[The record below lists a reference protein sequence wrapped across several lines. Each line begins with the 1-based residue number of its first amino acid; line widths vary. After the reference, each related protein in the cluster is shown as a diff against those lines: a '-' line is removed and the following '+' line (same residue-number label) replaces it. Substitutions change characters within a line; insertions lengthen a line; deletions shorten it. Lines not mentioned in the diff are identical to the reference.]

1 MKGDPQGGT
10 CVVRR
15 KRKAAAIEAPAML
28 AAGAYLF
35 ILWLLFRN
43 PSVVVVLGL
52 AIMVVL
58 AVIVAVTVVL
68 PARSRRSLIDKAN
81 AAVERNADLL
91 ARRRAQ
97 LVRQDAY
104 GKPVLEKWIEEINY
118 FINEHVGPSLTTQEQ
133 SLLRRERAGITQTI
147 MQRVERVVHDRPAF
161 DAFSDKMTPVEFEA
175 FCAEQLRQSGWDA
188 HVTRQSRDQGVDVFA
203 EKNGLRIVLQCKLY
217 SAPVG
222 NKAVQEAVAARAFEQ
237 AHYCAVVSNSS
248 YTPAAEQLASTNKV
262 LLLHY
267 SDLKQIESLIR
278 EATASD

>member
-1 MKGDPQGGT
+1 MP
-10 CVVRR
+10 RR
-15 KRKAAAIEAPAML
+15 KRKATVIKAPTIL
-28 AAGAYLF
+28 AAGACLF
-35 ILWLLFRN
+35 ILWLLLRN

-52 AIMVVL
+52 AIMVAL
-58 AVIVAVTVVL
+58 AIVVAATVVL
-68 PARSRRSLIDKAN
+68 PARSRRNLMDKAN
-81 AAVERNADLL
+81 AAVERNADRL

-104 GKPVLEKWIEEINY
+104 GKPVLEKWAEEISY
-118 FINEHVGPSLTTQEQ
+118 FINEHVRPSLTTQEQ
-133 SLLRRERAGITQTI
+133 WFLKRERAGITKAI
-147 MQRVERVVHDRPAF
+147 MQHVEQVIRGRPAF

-188 HVTRQSRDQGVDVFA
+188 HVTRQSRDQGVDVIA

-248 YTPAAEQLASTNKV
+248 YTSAAEQLASTNKV

-267 SDLKQIESLIR
+267 GDLKQIESLFR
-278 EATASD
+278 DTKGHSV

>member
-1 MKGDPQGGT
+1 MVT
-10 CVVRR
+10 R
-15 KRKAAAIEAPAML
+15 KRKATAIEAPALL
-28 AAGAYLF
+28 AAGACLF
-35 ILWLLFRN
+35 ILWLLLRN

-52 AIMVVL
+52 AIIVVL
-58 AVIVAVTVVL
+58 AGIIAVAVVL
-68 PARSRRSLIDKAN
+68 PARSRRSLIDKSN
-81 AAVERNADLL
+81 AAVECNADRL

-104 GKPVLEKWIEEINY
+104 GKPVLEKWVEEINY

-133 SLLRRERAGITQTI
+133 SLLRRERAGITQAI
-147 MQRVERVVHDRPAF
+147 MQHVEQVVRDRPAF

-188 HVTRQSRDQGVDVFA
+188 HVTRQSRDQGVDVIA
-203 EKNGLRIVLQCKLY
+203 ERNGLRIVLQCKLY

-248 YTPAAEQLASTNKV
+248 YTSAAEQLASTNKV

-267 SDLKQIESLIR
+267 SDLKKIESLFR
-278 EATASD
+278 EAKASD

>member
-1 MKGDPQGGT
+1 M
-10 CVVRR
+10 VRR
-15 KRKAAAIEAPAML
+15 RRKAAAIEAPAVL
-28 AAGAYLF
+28 AAGACLF
-35 ILWLLFRN
+35 ILWLLLRN
-43 PSVVVVLGL
+43 PSVVIVLGL
-52 AIMVVL
+52 AIVAVV
-58 AVIVAVTVVL
+58 ATIVAVTIVM
-68 PARSRRSLIDKAN
+68 PARNRRSLIDKAN
-81 AAVERNADLL
+81 AGVDQNADRL

-104 GKPVLEKWIEEINY
+104 GKPVLEKWVEEINY

-133 SLLRRERAGITQTI
+133 SLLKRERAGITQAI
-147 MQRVERVVHDRPAF
+147 MRHVEQVVRDRPAF
-161 DAFSDKMTPVEFEA
+161 DSFSDKMTPVEFEA

-188 HVTRQSRDQGVDVFA
+188 HVTRQSRDQGVDVIA

-248 YTPAAEQLASTNKV
+248 YTSAAEQLASTNKV

-267 SDLKQIESLIR
+267 SDLKQIETLLR
-278 EATASD
+278 EATVSD

>member
-1 MKGDPQGGT
+1 
-10 CVVRR
+10 VVRR

>member
-1 MKGDPQGGT
+1 M
-10 CVVRR
+10 VRR
-15 KRKAAAIEAPAML
+15 KRKAAAIEAPAVL
-28 AAGAYLF
+28 AAGACLF
-35 ILWLLFRN
+35 ILWLLLRN
-43 PSVVVVLGL
+43 PSVVIVLGL
-52 AIMVVL
+52 AIVAVV
-58 AVIVAVTVVL
+58 ATIVAVTIVM
-68 PARSRRSLIDKAN
+68 PARNRRSLIDKAN
-81 AAVERNADLL
+81 AGVDQNADRL

-104 GKPVLEKWIEEINY
+104 GKPVLEKWVEEINY

-133 SLLRRERAGITQTI
+133 SLLKRERAGITQAI
-147 MQRVERVVHDRPAF
+147 MRHVEQVVRDRPAF
-161 DAFSDKMTPVEFEA
+161 DSFSDKMTPVEFEA

-188 HVTRQSRDQGVDVFA
+188 HVTRQSRDQGVDVIA

-248 YTPAAEQLASTNKV
+248 YTSAAEQLASTNKV

-267 SDLKQIESLIR
+267 SDLKQIESLLR
-278 EATASD
+278 EATVSD